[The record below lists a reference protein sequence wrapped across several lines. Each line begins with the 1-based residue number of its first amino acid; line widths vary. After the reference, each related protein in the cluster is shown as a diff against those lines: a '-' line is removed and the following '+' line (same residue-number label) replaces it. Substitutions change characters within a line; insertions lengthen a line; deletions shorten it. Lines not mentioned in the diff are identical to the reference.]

1 MSLVSDIHLKLEYG
15 EKIAFISDVH
25 VDSKMPDSRVDD
37 IIVTLKDKLVDIL
50 NKCVNENVKYVFFEG
65 DVVNRVQCPF
75 EPITMLADIL
85 LQFKQKGM
93 QCFSILGN
101 HDIVRNSLEN
111 LDKSPIQILF
121 KLGVLEHINLDTR
134 VIFNDNV
141 LLTAVDYTEYPIK
154 ADSSYT
160 VNILL
165 AHMFYGKSGFLSD
178 EKHNL
183 IDNNILD
190 LGYDLVVLGHD
201 HEDYEDVVVGSTKIV
216 RHGSVLRG
224 TSHNYNFTRKPNFVI
239 IDDINK
245 PKEVRRI
252 EIAHRDYKD
261 VASEYILN
269 KKTFSSINA
278 LQDVLSNLA
287 DKLVDTTETDS
298 DRIYNIIMSDEELPN
313 DCRELLLKY
322 INEV

>member
-1 MSLVSDIHLKLEYG
+1 MSDILLKLNVG

-37 IIVTLKDKLVDIL
+37 IITTLKDKLVDIL
-50 NKCVNENVKYVFFEG
+50 NKCIAENVKYVFFEG

-85 LQFKQKGM
+85 LRFKQEGIR
-93 QCFSILGN
+93 CFSILGN

-134 VIFNDNV
+134 VIINDTV

-154 ADSSYT
+154 ANKSFSN
-160 VNILL
+160 NILL

-183 IDNNILD
+183 TDTNILD

-201 HEDYEDVVVGSTKIV
+201 HEDYNDVIVGSTKIV

-224 TSHNYNFTRKPNFVI
+224 TSHNYNFTRKPNFVV
-239 IDDINK
+239 IDDIKN

-252 EIAHRDYKD
+252 EISHRDYKD

-269 KKTFSSINA
+269 KKTFSSMNA
-278 LQDVLSNLA
+278 LQDVCL
-287 DKLVDTTETDS
+287 T
-298 DRIYNIIMSDEELPN
+298 
-313 DCRELLLKY
+313 
-322 INEV
+322 

>member
-1 MSLVSDIHLKLEYG
+1 MSDILLKLNEG

-37 IIVTLKDKLVDIL
+37 IITTLKDKLVDIL
-50 NKCVNENVKYVFFEG
+50 NKCIAENVKYVFFEG

-85 LQFKQKGM
+85 LRFKQEGM
-93 QCFSILGN
+93 RCFSILGN

-121 KLGVLEHINLDTR
+121 KLGVLEHISLETR
-134 VIFNDNV
+134 VIINDTV
-141 LLTAVDYTEYPIK
+141 LLSAVDYTEYPIK
-154 ADSSYT
+154 ADKSFNS
-160 VNILL
+160 NILL

-183 IDNNILD
+183 TDTNILD

-201 HEDYEDVVVGSTKIV
+201 HEDYNDVIVGSTKIV

-224 TSHNYNFTRKPNFVI
+224 TSHNYNFTRKPNFVV
-239 IDDINK
+239 IDDIKN

-252 EIAHRDYKD
+252 EISHRDYKD

-269 KKTFSSINA
+269 KKTFSSMNA

-298 DRIYNIIMSDEELPN
+298 DRIYNIIMGDEKLPN

>member
-1 MSLVSDIHLKLEYG
+1 MSDIRLKLNEG

-37 IIVTLKDKLVDIL
+37 IITTLKDKLVDIF
-50 NKCVNENVKYVFFEG
+50 NKCIAENVKYVFFEG

-85 LQFKQKGM
+85 LRFKQEGM
-93 QCFSILGN
+93 RCFSILGN

-121 KLGVLEHINLDTR
+121 KLGVLEHINLETR
-134 VIFNDNV
+134 VIINDTV

-154 ADSSYT
+154 ADKSFSS
-160 VNILL
+160 NILL

-183 IDNNILD
+183 TDTNILD
-190 LGYDLVVLGHD
+190 FGYDLVVLGHD
-201 HEDYEDVVVGSTKIV
+201 HEDYNDVIVGYTKIV

-224 TSHNYNFTRKPNFVI
+224 TSHNYNFTRKPNFIV
-239 IDDINK
+239 IDDIKN

-252 EIAHRDYKD
+252 EISHRDYKD

-269 KKTFSSINA
+269 KKTFSSMNA

-298 DRIYNIIMSDEELPN
+298 DRIYNIIMGDEKLPN

>member
-1 MSLVSDIHLKLEYG
+1 MSWVIDIHLKLNEG

-37 IIVTLKDKLVDIL
+37 IITTLKDKLVDIL
-50 NKCVNENVKYVFFEG
+50 NKCIAENVKYVFFEG

-85 LQFKQKGM
+85 LRFRQEGIR
-93 QCFSILGN
+93 CFSILGN

-121 KLGVLEHINLDTR
+121 KLGVLEHINLETR
-134 VIFNDNV
+134 VIINDTV

-154 ADSSYT
+154 ADKSFSS
-160 VNILL
+160 NILL

-183 IDNNILD
+183 TDTNILD

-201 HEDYEDVVVGSTKIV
+201 HEDYNDVIVGFTKII

-239 IDDINK
+239 IDDINN

-269 KKTFSSINA
+269 KKTFSSMNA

-298 DRIYNIIMSDEELPN
+298 DRIYNIIMGDEKLPN

>member
-1 MSLVSDIHLKLEYG
+1 MSDIRLKLNEG

-37 IIVTLKDKLVDIL
+37 IITTLKDKLVDIF
-50 NKCVNENVKYVFFEG
+50 NKCIAENVRYVFFEG

-85 LQFKQKGM
+85 LRFRQEGM
-93 QCFSILGN
+93 MCFSILGN

-121 KLGVLEHINLDTR
+121 KLGVLEHINLETR
-134 VIFNDNV
+134 VIINDKV

-154 ADSSYT
+154 ADRSFSN
-160 VNILL
+160 NILL

-183 IDNNILD
+183 TDTNILD

-201 HEDYEDVVVGSTKIV
+201 HEDYNDVIVGSTKIV

-224 TSHNYNFTRKPNFVI
+224 TSHNYNFTRKPNFVV
-239 IDDINK
+239 IDDIKN

-269 KKTFSSINA
+269 KKTFSSMNA

-298 DRIYNIIMSDEELPN
+298 DRIYNIIMGDEKLPN

>member
-1 MSLVSDIHLKLEYG
+1 MHDILLKLNEG

-37 IIVTLKDKLVDIL
+37 IITTLKDKLVDIL
-50 NKCVNENVKYVFFEG
+50 NKCIAENVKYVFFEG

-85 LQFKQKGM
+85 LRFREEGM
-93 QCFSILGN
+93 RCFSILGN

-121 KLGVLEHINLDTR
+121 KLGVLEHINLETR
-134 VIFNDNV
+134 VIINDTV

-154 ADSSYT
+154 ADKFFSS
-160 VNILL
+160 NILL

-183 IDNNILD
+183 TDTNILD

-201 HEDYEDVVVGSTKIV
+201 HEDYNDVIVGSTKIV

-224 TSHNYNFTRKPNFVI
+224 TSHNYNFTRKPNFIV
-239 IDDINK
+239 IDDIKN

-269 KKTFSSINA
+269 KKTFSSMNA

-298 DRIYNIIMSDEELPN
+298 DRIYNIIMGDEKLPN

>member
-1 MSLVSDIHLKLEYG
+1 MSDIQLKLNEG

-37 IIVTLKDKLVDIL
+37 IITTLKDKLVDIL
-50 NKCVNENVKYVFFEG
+50 NKCIAENVKYVFFEG

-85 LQFKQKGM
+85 LRFKQEGM
-93 QCFSILGN
+93 RCFSILGN

-134 VIFNDNV
+134 VIINDTV

-154 ADSSYT
+154 ADKSFNS
-160 VNILL
+160 NILL

-183 IDNNILD
+183 TDTNILD

-201 HEDYEDVVVGSTKIV
+201 HEDYNDVIVGSTKIV

-224 TSHNYNFTRKPNFVI
+224 TSHNYNFTRKPNFVV
-239 IDDINK
+239 IDDIKN
-245 PKEVRRI
+245 PKAVRRI
-252 EIAHRDYKD
+252 EISHRDYKD

-269 KKTFSSINA
+269 KKTFSSMNA

-298 DRIYNIIMSDEELPN
+298 DRIYNIIMGDEKLPN

>member
-1 MSLVSDIHLKLEYG
+1 MIQVNDIHLKLEDG

-37 IIVTLKDKLVDIL
+37 IITTLKDKLVDIL

-85 LQFKQKGM
+85 LRFKSEGIR
-93 QCFSILGN
+93 CFSILGN

-121 KLGVLEHINLDTR
+121 KLGVLEHINLETR
-134 VIFNDNV
+134 VIFNDSV

-154 ADSSYT
+154 ADNSYGN
-160 VNILL
+160 NILL

-183 IDNNILD
+183 TDNNILD

-201 HEDYEDVVVGSTKIV
+201 HEDYEDVQ
-216 RHGSVLRG
+216 H
-224 TSHNYNFTRKPNFVI
+224 
-239 IDDINK
+239 
-245 PKEVRRI
+245 
-252 EIAHRDYKD
+252 
-261 VASEYILN
+261 
-269 KKTFSSINA
+269 
-278 LQDVLSNLA
+278 
-287 DKLVDTTETDS
+287 LV
-298 DRIYNIIMSDEELPN
+298 
-313 DCRELLLKY
+313 
-322 INEV
+322 

>member
-1 MSLVSDIHLKLEYG
+1 MSDIRLKLNEG

-37 IIVTLKDKLVDIL
+37 IITTLKDKLVDIF
-50 NKCVNENVKYVFFEG
+50 NKCIAENVKYVFFEG

-85 LQFKQKGM
+85 LRFKQEGM
-93 QCFSILGN
+93 RCFSILGN

-134 VIFNDNV
+134 VIINDTV

-154 ADSSYT
+154 ADNSFNK
-160 VNILL
+160 NILL

-178 EKHNL
+178 ERHNL
-183 IDNNILD
+183 TDNNILD

-201 HEDYEDVVVGSTKIV
+201 HEDYNDVIVGSTKIV

-224 TSHNYNFTRKPNFVI
+224 TSHNYNFTRKPNFIV
-239 IDDINK
+239 IDDINN

-252 EIAHRDYKD
+252 EISHRDYKD

-269 KKTFSSINA
+269 KKTFSSMNA

-298 DRIYNIIMSDEELPN
+298 DRIYNIIMGDEKLPN